1 MVKLT
6 GTLGLHF
13 ETWQTVPSDSSVLI
27 FVSTQRCTLILKY
40 NIIPCIVQQR
50 RVKMFMKMWVCEVE
64 LLNCQVLP
72 ELLLAAGLVDVTD
85 SNMIN
90 QTKQACINSL

>member
-1 MVKLT
+1 MTKLT
-6 GTLGLHF
+6 GTLGLHS
-13 ETWQTVPSDSSVLI
+13 ETWQIVPSDSSVLI
-27 FVSTQRCTLILKY
+27 FASTQRCTLILKY

-85 SNMIN
+85 SKN